1 MELSRHVDTYRDSL
15 SIVQM
20 VVKED
25 FLPFPSR
32 PNQMKTRYSLIRE
45 TEYSPSQR

>member
-1 MELSRHVDTYRDSL
+1 MKFSRDVDSFKE
-15 SIVQM
+15 SISISSRNYESDV
-20 VVKED
+20 
-25 FLPFPSR
+25 PFPSR